1 MAKVFITRKMPGRAE
16 ELLEAAGH
24 TVVCWPGEMPPSQA
38 DLGREL
44 SAAAGAITM
53 VTDPVGQDLFEACPG
68 LKVVSNMAAG
78 YDNVDPEV
86 AAAAG
91 VWLTN
96 TPGVLH
102 ETTAD
107 LAFAL
112 LMSAA
117 RQVVASDRDTRAG
130 GWKTWSPTGFLG
142 HDVHGATL
150 GIIGLGEIGTA
161 TARRGRGF
169 GMKLLYASRTAKP
182 AVEQELGIER
192 RSLPALLA
200 QSDFVSIHTP
210 LNQETEGL
218 IGARQFHHMKP
229 TGILINTARGG
240 VVDQDALIEALR
252 DGQLAGAALDVTVPE
267 PLPVDHALL
276 QLPNVII
283 TPHIGSASEATRAK
297 MGEMAAENVLA
308 VLRGEAP
315 PNPVNRPAS
324 SR

>member
-1 MAKVFITRKMPGRAE
+1 MANVFITRKMPGRAE

-38 DLGREL
+38 DLRREL
-44 SAAAGAITM
+44 SGAAGAITM
-53 VTDPVGQDLFEACPG
+53 VTDPIGQDLFEASPG
-68 LKVVSNMAAG
+68 LKVVSNMAVG
-78 YDNVDPEV
+78 YDNVDPDV

-117 RQVVASDRDTRAG
+117 RKVVASDRDTRAG
-130 GWKTWSPTGFLG
+130 GWKTWSPTSFLG

-150 GIIGLGEIGTA
+150 GIVGLGEIGSA
-161 TARRGRGF
+161 VARRGHGF
-169 GMKLLYASRTAKP
+169 GMKLLYTSRSAKP
-182 AVEQELGIER
+182 EVEAELGVER
-192 RSLPALLA
+192 RSLPELLA
-200 QSDFVSIHTP
+200 ESDFISIHTP
-210 LNQETEGL
+210 LNDETAGL
-218 IGARQFHHMKP
+218 MGTEEFRQMKRA
-229 TGILINTARGG
+229 GILINTARGG
-240 VVDQDALIEALR
+240 VVDQDALVEALR
-252 DGQLAGAALDVTVPE
+252 DGQIGGAALDVTVPE

-276 QLPNVII
+276 QLPNVVI
-283 TPHIGSASEATRAK
+283 TPHIASASEATRAK
-297 MGEMAAENVLA
+297 MGEMAAENVIA
-308 VLRGEAP
+308 VLRGEVP

-324 SR
+324 PR